1 MFGGGKKKSAPAA
14 PKPNR
19 QHDLSQ
25 FGFLQM
31 PMTPDGQLVVQE
43 NPEEDKALEA
53 ELAALIREDEVAAK
67 PRRAAAPA
75 APKRQHSKQVDLDAM
90 VASCMKDYR

>member
-1 MFGGGKKKSAPAA
+1 MFGGGKKKSAA

-31 PMTPDGQLVVQE
+31 PVTPDGQLVVQE

-53 ELAALIREDEVAAK
+53 ELAALMREDDVAAK
-67 PRRAAAPA
+67 PKRAAPA
-75 APKRQHSKQVDLDAM
+75 APKRQHSKPVDLDAM